1 MSTNRHYGLKLW
13 QRVAEVAFG
22 NRLEGV
28 VVNLSWTDNNR
39 ATIRLDDGTETDVV
53 CEWCRPA

>member
-1 MSTNRHYGLKLW
+1 MDRHYGLRVG

-22 NRLEGV
+22 HRLEGV
-28 VVNLSWTDNNR
+28 VINLSWTDNNR

-53 CEWCRPA
+53 CEWCHPIC